1 MCSRHISCMLADI
14 QKAFLQISVREEDGD
29 AFRFLFNINGKEQH
43 LRFTRVPFGVEASP
57 FLLGATLQYHYEQQP
72 AELEE
77 TVEALKEDTYVDNL
91 MKTSDNVEELENFK
105 RELASYIL

>member
-29 AFRFLFNINGKEQH
+29 AFRFLFNVNGKEQH

-57 FLLGATLQYHYEQQP
+57 FLLGATLQYHYEQQ
-72 AELEE
+72 
-77 TVEALKEDTYVDNL
+77 TYRARGNCRGSKRVHIRKL
-91 MKTSDNVEELENFK
+91 MNISNNVEELENFK